1 MFSILKLL
9 KRNRNFKYRSSSDLT
24 SPPDTVLINNKLSV
38 NIQHLNQL
46 FNLTPDLIIR
56 QIPMDQAGVT
66 AALAYLNGM
75 VDKKSINNNI
85 LSELIHKATDKQ
97 SGIIGTVSVGD
108 FRIETDWNLVEQAI
122 LQGDSV
128 LFIDGEP
135 QVYIFDTKGWPQR
148 AIEDS
153 HVESSLRGA
162 HQGFAETAS
171 QNIALIRRYIPN
183 RELKIKEQIVG
194 ERGKTKVSILYLADI
209 VNPEVLKELE
219 SRITRVDVDAILNTG
234 ELAEYIEDNPY
245 TPFPQFILT
254 ERPDTAASHILQGR
268 FAVVVDKSPSVLI
281 APAIF
286 VAFFQS
292 VDDYSSRWQ
301 IASFIRLLR
310 FFALFIAL
318 FLPAT
323 YIALISF
330 NYEVIPLQLILS
342 IAETRTRVPFHPIME
357 AILMELTLEM
367 MREAGIRLPAP
378 IGQSIGI
385 VGGIIIGQAA
395 VQAGVVSN
403 IMVIVVAST
412 AIASFIIPNYDMGAS
427 IRLLRFPMMLLASM
441 FGIVGIVCGA
451 IALVGHFVSL
461 ESLGTPY
468 SSPLA
473 PWRFADMKDVFI
485 RMPLWTMGNRPKG
498 TKSAQSD
505 KQAGH
510 SPERADP

>member
-108 FRIETDWNLVEQAI
+108 FRIETDWNQVEQAI

-128 LFIDGEP
+128 LFIDGQP

-286 VAFFQS
+286 VAFFK
-292 VDDYSSRWQ
+292 VLMITAAVGRLRLLFDYSGFSHYLLLCFYLLPTLRSYPL
-301 IASFIRLLR
+301 IMKLSPCSSF
-310 FFALFIAL
+310 
-318 FLPAT
+318 
-323 YIALISF
+323 Y
-330 NYEVIPLQLILS
+330 
-342 IAETRTRVPFHPIME
+342 
-357 AILMELTLEM
+357 
-367 MREAGIRLPAP
+367 RLPK
-378 IGQSIGI
+378 
-385 VGGIIIGQAA
+385 
-395 VQAGVVSN
+395 
-403 IMVIVVAST
+403 
-412 AIASFIIPNYDMGAS
+412 
-427 IRLLRFPMMLLASM
+427 L
-441 FGIVGIVCGA
+441 
-451 IALVGHFVSL
+451 
-461 ESLGTPY
+461 
-468 SSPLA
+468 
-473 PWRFADMKDVFI
+473 
-485 RMPLWTMGNRPKG
+485 
-498 TKSAQSD
+498 
-505 KQAGH
+505 
-510 SPERADP
+510 ERAFHSIPSWKPF